1 MSIKRG
7 IDYKLNVKPV
17 CVNLV
22 HKHAYEGP
30 CRTGIGE
37 QLTEEYDRKV
47 SDETFNKMKGELKS
61 IYNEGI
67 NLLEPVHIEWN
78 DDFIFRQ
85 EYYNEIEKEIDKT
98 DIFLVSGGLSQYPA
112 SQLALKYNK
121 PVGVEGCCMSTDTT
135 AYLRS
140 IGKEGYGYID
150 FQDADYN
157 FKLLRTKKAISKT
170 KVLFIFKGD
179 MVSKGVVSNIRNIE
193 EFTVNLGVEFK
204 YMNSEDLLNEVNFL
218 NENEVFKAERIT
230 DDLIDNAEFCYME
243 RKDVLKSVKFYVT
256 VRKMLDRFECNA
268 FTIPCFEICSTRRL
282 DKEKY
287 VFCLAHSLLK
297 EDGIPSACEADLN
310 VLMAIN
316 VLINLTNSSPHMGN
330 LHPVPDSLRPDGLKS
345 YDNLVSIFHAVPTR
359 YMKRRDNKA
368 MPYGIQSFTHSNWGA
383 SLRYNY
389 DNDKGS
395 DITFL
400 RFGPTGT
407 RMFAVKA
414 NIVADIGYKEIG
426 CGTGFYAQVSNVKD
440 FFRKECEFGHHYAW
454 VYGDIREQLKDLGEV
469 LGIEVVTA

>member
-1 MSIKRG
+1 MTIKRG
-7 IDYKLNVKPV
+7 IDYMLNVKPV
-17 CVNLV
+17 FINVV
-22 HKHAYEGP
+22 HMYAYEGP
-30 CRTGIGE
+30 CRTGNGE
-37 QLTEEYDRKV
+37 QLTTEYDRKTGE
-47 SDETFNKMKGELKS
+47 ETFNKMKGELKS
-61 IYNEGI
+61 IYNEGV

-78 DDFIFRQ
+78 DDFIFKE
-85 EYYNEIEKEIDKT
+85 EYYNEIEKELDKT
-98 DIFLVSGGLSQYPA
+98 DIFLISGGLSQYPA
-112 SQLALKYNK
+112 SQL
-121 PVGVEGCCMSTDTT
+121 DTT

-193 EFTVNLGVEFK
+193 ELTVNLGVEFK
-204 YMNSEDLLNEVNFL
+204 YMNSEDLLNEVNLL

-330 LHPVPDSLRPDGLKS
+330 KS

-454 VYGDIREQLKDLGEV
+454 VYGDIKEQLKDLGEI